1 MMKKALVVLLSC
13 SIILS
18 GCTAVN
24 DEITNEVFEYLGCTD
39 VDALN
44 FNENATIN
52 DDSCYY
58 EEPVEILEI
67 PHIDGCD
74 NTNSIHC
81 MLPFPSDA
89 FLINDQNTITG
100 KRIHYSSNTIPGSGT
115 VSPVEVP
122 ILNQIDGS

>member
-13 SIILS
+13 SMILS

-44 FNENATIN
+44 FNGNATIN

-81 MLPFPSDA
+81 DTN
-89 FLINDQNTITG
+89 I
-100 KRIHYSSNTIPGSGT
+100 K
-115 VSPVEVP
+115 
-122 ILNQIDGS
+122 